1 MIQVKDL
8 RYRYKKEGPEVLQG
22 LDFSIAKGEIFG
34 FLGPSGAGK
43 STAQKI
49 LYKIL
54 DGYSGTI
61 TIDNKDLRYWGRE
74 YHEMIGVGFELPN
87 HYLKLT
93 GKENLEFFGSFYKG
107 RSKYPAKELFEKVDL
122 GHAMNDPVET
132 YSKGMKMRL
141 NFIRAV
147 QHDPEIL
154 FFDEP
159 TSGLD
164 PINARTI
171 KELIKEL
178 QSEGKTVFITTHH
191 METAD
196 QLCDQVAFIAKGRLM
211 ATDPP
216 SKFKEAHG
224 RPMVKARSLDG
235 NTREFPLE
243 AIGRNRDFLD
253 FIQDNPI
260 ASLKTQEATLEEV
273 FISITGETLR
283 P

>member
-1 MIQVKDL
+1 M
-8 RYRYKKEGPEVLQG
+8 LQG
-22 LDFSIAKGEIFG
+22 IHFSIAKGEIFG

-54 DGYSGTI
+54 EGYSGNI
-61 TIDNKDLRYWGRE
+61 MINGKDLREWGKE

-93 GKENLEFFGSFYKG
+93 GKENLEFFGSFYKSG
-107 RSKYPAKELFEKVDL
+107 SRYNIKELFEKVGL
-122 GHAMNDPVET
+122 EHAMNEPVEN

-141 NFIRAV
+141 NFIRAI

-178 QSEGKTVFITTHH
+178 RCKGKTIFITTHH

-196 QLCDQVAFIAKGRLM
+196 QLCDQVAFIANGRLM

-224 RPMVKARSLDG
+224 MPMVRARTQNGD
-235 NTREFPLE
+235 TREFPLE
-243 AIGRNRDFLD
+243 HIGQNREFLH
-253 FIQDNPI
+253 FIQGNPI
-260 ASLKTQEATLEEV
+260 TSLKTQEATLEEV